1 MKSITTPTRLF
12 WTLLFIA
19 WSGIA
24 FAQTGIV
31 SGIVSDAM
39 GGSTLPGA
47 NVFLKGTASLGTVTE
62 VDGDFVLSSVPV
74 GAQTIIVS
82 YLGYETQEI
91 SVQVKEGTPTQIEV
105 QLQVAS
111 IMGEEIIVTAQ
122 MLGQAKAINQ
132 QLNADAIANF
142 VSADKIKELPDV
154 NAAEAIS
161 RLPGVAI
168 NRNGGEG
175 SKIVVRGLDPKF
187 TAISING
194 VRLPSTSGTDRS
206 VDLSLISPELLS
218 GIELFKSPTP
228 DMDGDALGG
237 SVNLN
242 ILKAPKERKVSVK
255 GIGGYNGIA
264 NALGDY
270 KATVSL
276 AQRILNNKIGIIA
289 TGNVERFNRGGET
302 TGQTWGDDMSVVLD
316 TALDIFQQRGN
327 SLQFQKR
334 EEIRR
339 RYNGSFGLDF
349 MLGKK
354 TDVTIL
360 GIYSRT
366 SRDQYNHTERYDVQ
380 NNRLAFAPL
389 VRESSIELFSGSIS
403 ARHNLN
409 IINIEWGA
417 SMSSVIGETPYNFE
431 MDFRDE
437 SSPFQQEVFKQRAN
451 PQNFYDFVDNDP
463 TQTFLQGASWTD
475 TGNQEDIT
483 TGFVNFSVPLKLK
496 NNINATFKFGGKYVI
511 NEKSRDYFERY
522 AKNYYLRRNTYFSDF
537 KDEGTGALG
546 IDPSGQFYYGISNF
560 TNQNQI
566 QFERENGQ
574 EITLLNSFDES
585 QLRRFKDL
593 YLADM
598 PHNRYGDV
606 NNYELRE
613 QVAAGYAMLKINVNN
628 ILTLIPG
635 FRYEYSD
642 NEYNGIYAD
651 LNGDWGES
659 GALRDE
665 SSNVTYGVFMPHL
678 HAKYKPFEWFD
689 LRASY
694 STTLARPDYEY
705 IVPFTLVNRNSDLV
719 IREGNPNLQASVSSN
734 YDLYATAYSGRY
746 GLLSFGVFHKDIQ
759 DAFYPF
765 VVGLNNDSLAVAYG
779 YPPTGF
785 GGAELT
791 TYSSSPDSYVR
802 GFEVDLQSNLSFLPK
817 PFDGLIMNINYS
829 RLFSETTIN
838 SFYEESRLAGTF
850 PFIFTI
856 VDVFPYQRKVD
867 LVGQA
872 AHILNAS
879 LGYDIGGFSARVSTS
894 YQGTKLSGYSSSADK
909 DRFNQGFWRFDAA
922 VKQRFGRNFNIFL
935 NLNNLSNQ
943 VDVSFFRS
951 DNFVTSREVYG
962 TTATIGAEII
972 FR

>member
-1 MKSITTPTRLF
+1 MKRLSTPIRLF
-12 WTLLFIA
+12 FALLLIVLA
-19 WSGIA
+19 ESA

-31 SGIVSDAM
+31 SGVVLDAA

-47 NVFLKGTASLGTVTE
+47 NVFLKSTPSLGTVTE
-62 VDGDFVLSSVPV
+62 VDGDFVLSNVPV
-74 GAQTIIVS
+74 GQQVLVFS
-82 YLGYETQEI
+82 FLGYEMQEV
-91 SVQVKEGTPTQIEV
+91 SVQVSEGKPTQVEV
-105 QLQVAS
+105 KLQVAS
-111 IMGEEIIVTAQ
+111 IMGEEVIVTAQ

-168 NRNGGEG
+168 NRDGGEG
-175 SKIVVRGLDPKF
+175 SKVVVRGLDPKF

-242 ILKAPKERKVSVK
+242 ILKAPKERKISVK

-264 NALGDY
+264 DAFGDY

-276 AQRILNNKIGIIA
+276 AQRVFNNKIGIIA
-289 TGNVERFNRGGET
+289 TGNMERFNRGGET
-302 TGQTWGDDMSVVLD
+302 TGQGWGDDMAVVLD
-316 TALDIFQQRGN
+316 TALDIFKQRGN
-327 SLQFQKR
+327 YLQFQER
-334 EEIRR
+334 QEIRR
-339 RYNGSFGLDF
+339 RYNGSLGVDF
-349 MLGKK
+349 MLGAK

-366 SRDQYNHTERYDVQ
+366 SRDQYNHTERYDVN
-380 NNRLAFAPL
+380 NNRITFSPQI
-389 VRESSIELFSGSIS
+389 RENSIDLYSGSLS

-409 IINIEWGA
+409 FINIEWGA
-417 SMSSVIGETPYNFE
+417 ALSKVIGETPYNFE
-431 MDFRDE
+431 MEFRDD
-437 SSPFQQEVFKQRAN
+437 SSPFNPDVFKRRDA
-451 PQNFYDFVDNDP
+451 PRNFYDFVENDVS
-463 TQTFLQGASWTD
+463 QTYLQGASWVD
-475 TGNQEDIT
+475 SGNSEEIT
-483 TGFVNFSVPLKLK
+483 SGFVNLSIPIKLK
-496 NNINATFKFGGKYVI
+496 NNINATFKFGGKYI
-511 NEKSRDYFERY
+511 SNEKNRDYFERY
-522 AKNYYLRRNTYFSDF
+522 AKNYYLRRNTYFNAF
-537 KDEGTGALG
+537 RDEGKGALG
-546 IDPSGQFYYGISNF
+546 LDPSGQFYYSISNF

-566 QFERENGQ
+566 SFDRENGQ
-574 EITLLNSFDES
+574 QVPLLTSFDES
-585 QLRRFKDL
+585 SLRRFQEL
-593 YLADM
+593 YTNDM
-598 PHNRYGDV
+598 PHNRYGDI
-606 NNYELRE
+606 NNYDLTE
-613 QVAAGYAMLKINVNN
+613 QVMAGYAMLKINVNN

-659 GALRDE
+659 GALRDA
-665 SSNVTYGVFMPHL
+665 SSKVQYGIFMPHL
-678 HAKYKPFEWFD
+678 HAKYKPLEWFD

-694 STTLARPDYEY
+694 STTLARPDYNY
-705 IVPFTLVNRNSDLV
+705 VIPFTLVNRNGDLV
-719 IREGNPNLQASVSSN
+719 ITEGNPDLKASVSTN
-734 YDLYATAYSGRY
+734 YDFYATAYSGTY
-746 GLLSFGVFHKDIQ
+746 GLLSFGVFRKDIK

-765 VVGLNNDSLAVAYG
+765 IVGLNNDSLAVAYG
-779 YPPTGF
+779 FPATGF

-791 TYSSSPDSYVR
+791 TYSSSPVSYVQ
-802 GFEVDLQSNLSFLPK
+802 GFEVDLQSNLNFLPK
-817 PFDGLIMNINYS
+817 PFNGLVLNINYS

-850 PFIFTI
+850 PFIYTI
-856 VDVFPYQRKVD
+856 VEIFPYQRDVK

-879 LGYDIGGFSARVSTS
+879 LGYDIKGFSARVSTS

-922 VKQRFGRNFNIFL
+922 IKQRFGRNFNVFL

-943 VDVSFFRS
+943 RDINFFRS
-951 DNFVTSREVYG
+951 ADLVTSREVYG
-962 TTATIGAEII
+962 TTATLGAEII